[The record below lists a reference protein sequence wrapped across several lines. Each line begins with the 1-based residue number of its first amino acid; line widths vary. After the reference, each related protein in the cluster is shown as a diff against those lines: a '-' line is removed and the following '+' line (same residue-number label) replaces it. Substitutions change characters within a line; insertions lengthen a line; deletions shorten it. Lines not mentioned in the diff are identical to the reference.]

1 MDYIRDLKGYKTID
15 GKTIKDNC
23 LFRSSQIYKPN
34 EKQLAYLN
42 SINIKRIIDLR
53 NEQEAID
60 EPDIKFENV
69 KYMNISLID
78 NNLNG
83 VVHVKNKK
91 EQFKQARKLPTMID
105 TYEAML
111 SDDYSTNAIK
121 KVIREIV
128 LIDDYPT
135 IIHCVTGKDRAGII
149 TAIILKILGVDQET
163 IVSDYIKQRKI
174 YFKKATL
181 YFVAIIV
188 LSLDI
193 KLAKKIFDYYAIK
206 EDFINKAFET
216 IDKRYGSFD
225 SFIHYFIGLN
235 DKDIEMFKARVLI

>member
-206 EDFINKAFET
+206 EDYINKAFET

-225 SFIHYFIGLN
+225 SFIHIFIGLN

>member
-225 SFIHYFIGLN
+225 SFIHNFIGLN
-235 DKDIEMFKARVLI
+235 DKDIEIFKARVLI

>member
-206 EDFINKAFET
+206 EDYINKAFET

-225 SFIHYFIGLN
+225 SFIHNFIGLN